1 MLKIMLYTYRSC
13 IFKTK
18 KVSVPGSHEVA
29 VFDDGR
35 SSETKAR
42 LKFDL
47 DNEKSANLIRFEF
60 ISLRGLFWKF
70 FGARRMCG
78 MNLLCTHNTSQQAAR
93 RERLVH
99 DEVLPIKA
107 EGLGE
112 ERMMK
117 LYQNPKLGRRS
128 YKWIEVPGGLRKDL
142 ANRYLEEEETIILEF
157 VEDWCVKK
165 IGSAIALTLLS
176 SLATTV
182 LWISL
187 RPRPRHEGPLG
198 PEGSKTGTTMGLRE
212 SQADFK
218 GLSGR
223 VETGVL
229 LGVLVL
235 MFGWTNVTCWISLS
249 WLTM

>member
-1 MLKIMLYTYRSC
+1 MEGVQRPKLGWNSISTMKISESYP
-13 IFKTK
+13 FW
-18 KVSVPGSHEVA
+18 VS
-29 VFDDGR
+29 
-35 SSETKAR
+35 
-42 LKFDL
+42 
-47 DNEKSANLIRFEF
+47 
-60 ISLRGLFWKF
+60 ISLRG
-70 FGARRMCG
+70 MCG
-78 MNLLCTHNTSQQAAR
+78 MNLICTHNTSQQAAR
-93 RERLVH
+93 RERLVP

-107 EGLGE
+107 DGLGE

-117 LYQNPKLGRRS
+117 LYQNPKFGRRS
-128 YKWIEVPGGLRKDL
+128 YEWIEVLGSLRNDL

-165 IGSAIALTLLS
+165 IGSAMALTLLS
-176 SLATTV
+176 SVATTV

-187 RPRPRHEGPLG
+187 WPRPRHEGPLD

-223 VETGVL
+223 VETRVL

-235 MFGWTNVTCWISLS
+235 MFGWTNVPCWISLS